1 MNIIV
6 KEVLNKKDLKTFAKI
21 PFPMYKGNPYWVP
34 QLIGDDMEI
43 FDRQKNPAFEN
54 ADARLFLAYRDGKA
68 VGRIAAI
75 NSRIANQK
83 YNTRNLRF
91 GWFESPDHPEVAAAL
106 FKMVE
111 DWAKELGMETI
122 TGPHGFCDL
131 DPQGMLVE
139 GFDKLATIAG
149 YYNPP
154 YYQKLV
160 EGQGYQKEIDYL
172 EFLTRVPYDTGIP
185 EKLLRL
191 ADRIRERS
199 KLQALR
205 FTSKKDILR
214 RADELFHLLDES
226 FEEIYGSVP
235 LTEKQMRYYIKKY
248 ITFVDKDLLKI
259 MVNEKDEMVG
269 FMLTMPSL
277 SRAYQKA
284 NGRLLPLGWWHLLRG
299 LKENDVLDFYLAGI
313 KKNYRG
319 LGVDLL
325 MVIDITQTAMKKGF
339 KFAESNQELETNT
352 KVHAQ
357 WKYFNPTQHKRKRI
371 FKKVLTK

>member
-1 MNIIV
+1 
-6 KEVLNKKDLKTFAKI
+6 
-21 PFPMYKGNPYWVP
+21 
-34 QLIGDDMEI
+34 
-43 FDRQKNPAFEN
+43 
-54 ADARLFLAYRDGKA
+54 
-68 VGRIAAI
+68 
-75 NSRIANQK
+75 
-83 YNTRNLRF
+83 
-91 GWFESPDHPEVAAAL
+91 VAAAL
-106 FKMVE
+106 FKVVE

-139 GFDKLATIAG
+139 GFDKLSTIAG
-149 YYNPP
+149 YYNPA

-160 EGQGYQKEIDYL
+160 EGQGFQKEIDYL
-172 EFLTRVPYDTGIP
+172 EFLTRVPHDTGIP

-199 KLQALR
+199 KLRALK
-205 FTSKKDILR
+205 FNSKKDILR

-277 SRAYQKA
+277 SRAYQKTK
-284 NGRLLPLGWWHLLRG
+284 GRLLPLGWWHLLRG

-313 KKNYRG
+313 KKHYRG

-357 WKYFNPTQHKRKRI
+357 WKYFNPLQHKRKRI
-371 FKKVLTK
+371 FKKKL